1 MSDEALLLFG
11 CTVSFIALA
20 GAYVG
25 LRHRFLDHDADSEAL
40 DDPASL
46 PPGEPVPVPV
56 RATPQRARVRVQP

>member
-1 MSDEALLLFG
+1 MSDETLLLFG

-25 LRHRFLDHDADSEAL
+25 LRHRFLDRTVEPKVA
-40 DDPASL
+40 DDPAPM

-56 RATPQRARVRVQP
+56 RAVPQRARVRVRS

>member
-25 LRHRFLDHDADSEAL
+25 LRQRFLDRD
-40 DDPASL
+40 DDPAVADDSAPR
-46 PPGEPVPVPV
+46 PPGKPVPVPV
-56 RATPQRARVRVQP
+56 RAGPQRARVRVRS